1 MDSQEKYCPSC
12 QANRAGEQFCG
23 VCGSKTIDPP
33 TSPAPASVPPPPVP
47 EAVSAPACPA
57 CGELCEG
64 VKFCSKCGTAIP
76 ETPAA
81 KEGGSVFSKLKS
93 GVGSSLDAIK
103 DPEKR
108 GNLLNSAKDGSKN
121 VAKHATKAA
130 KSAGK
135 LLDKL
140 YDKIPK

>member
-1 MDSQEKYCPSC
+1 MDSQEKYCPGC
-12 QANRAGEQFCG
+12 QASRAGELFCG
-23 VCGSKTIDPP
+23 VCGTKTIDPP
-33 TSPAPASVPPPPVP
+33 ASPAPASAPQPAP
-47 EAVSAPACPA
+47 EAVPAPVCPA
-57 CGELCEG
+57 CGEPAEG

-81 KEGGSVFSKLKS
+81 KEGGGVFSKLKS
-93 GVGSSLDAIK
+93 GVGSSFDAIK

-108 GNLLNSAKDGSKN
+108 GNLLNSAKDGGKS